1 MCYLYVRVY
10 IIFSLREY
18 SSSPQQNL
26 SKEELA
32 PLLSLKLAL
41 KNKDI
46 VIQKSD
52 QGNSFVIV
60 DKEVYSKR
68 MEDLLSD
75 QRKLKML
82 I

>member
-10 IIFSLREY
+10 IIFSFIEY

-26 SKEELA
+26 SKEELV
-32 PLLSLKLAL
+32 PLLSLS

>member
-10 IIFSLREY
+10 IIFSFREY

-26 SKEELA
+26 SKEELV
-32 PLLSLKLAL
+32 PLLSLS

>member
-10 IIFSLREY
+10 IIFSFREY

-26 SKEELA
+26 SEEELA
-32 PLLSLKLAL
+32 PLLSLS

>member
-10 IIFSLREY
+10 IIFSFREY

-32 PLLSLKLAL
+32 PLLSLS

-52 QGNSFVIV
+52 QGTSFVIV

>member
-10 IIFSLREY
+10 IIFSFREY

-32 PLLSLKLAL
+32 PLLSLS
-41 KNKDI
+41 KNEDI

-82 I
+82 L

>member
-10 IIFSLREY
+10 IIFSFREY

-32 PLLSLKLAL
+32 PLLSLS

-52 QGNSFVIV
+52 QGNSFVV

>member
-10 IIFSLREY
+10 IIFSFREY

-32 PLLSLKLAL
+32 PLLSLS

-52 QGNSFVIV
+52 QSNSFVIV

>member
-10 IIFSLREY
+10 IIFSFREY
-18 SSSPQQNL
+18 SSTPQQNL

-32 PLLSLKLAL
+32 PLLSLS

>member
-10 IIFSLREY
+10 IIFSFREY

-32 PLLSLKLAL
+32 PLLSLS
-41 KNKDI
+41 KNKDT

>member
-10 IIFSLREY
+10 IIFSFREY

-32 PLLSLKLAL
+32 PLLSLS